1 VVDLIPKTP
10 AKAMKVYSS
19 GPATLCEISLGEATS
34 IAPFKGQ
41 DAAVETALG
50 VKLPK
55 VGKSTSRAGQE
66 VVWFSQ
72 GQFLALG
79 FDVPAGVTG
88 LAALTDQ
95 SDAWCALELTGE
107 GAEDVLAR
115 LVPVDLR
122 ATKFKAGHALR
133 SQLGHMPLH
142 ITHLKSGG
150 FRLLSFRSMA
160 GTMVHEIQR
169 AMDHLAARA

>member
-1 VVDLIPKTP
+1 MVDLIATTP
-10 AKAMKVYSS
+10 AGAMKPYVS
-19 GPATLCEISLGEATS
+19 GVATLSEIALGKATS

-41 DAAVETALG
+41 GAAVETALG
-50 VKLPK
+50 IKLPK
-55 VGKSTSRAGQE
+55 VGKSTSRAGQG

-79 FDVPAGVTG
+79 FDVPAGVHG

-95 SDAWCALELTGE
+95 SDAWCALDLTGE

-122 ATKFKAGHALR
+122 ITTFKAGHALR

-142 ITHLKSGG
+142 ITRLKSGG

-160 GTMVHEIQR
+160 GTTVHEIQR
-169 AMDHLAARA
+169 AMDHLAGRG